1 MFCGA
6 HCSGWVVSSTL
17 AGATVGS
24 FTGGTLAD
32 KLGRKRTFQLNALPL
47 IVGTLL
53 RSVALSLQGVGSFV
67 GVTTIAVEWEL
78 LRVMAGKCLAYI
90 LSYQHLLHCFLK
102 LILSTSS
109 LKWDQDFCPLLTCRF

>member
-78 LRVMAGKCLAYI
+78 LRVMAGKCT
-90 LSYQHLLHCFLK
+90 LSGIYLE
-102 LILSTSS
+102 LSTFVA
-109 LKWDQDFCPLLTCRF
+109 LFF